1 MVKSSSLSLMQKVL
15 VLAFVMAT
23 RCNAF
28 TSVNPII
35 TATVR
40 CSTVTATWR
49 TATRERSQQQTT
61 TIIEP
66 DYLITDSIEKLDR
79 PTFYDFLSTPRNA
92 LGMSLMVVGTAVAL
106 FNVLGIYDDSYLQ
119 LEIVSVILGF
129 ANAAAD
135 FRASP
140 PNQISPNIRTG
151 AVDDALVHWYAATYT
166 ASATWLALR
175 TSFACPSLLTT
186 FDPLLATMALGIFIF
201 SLACPV
207 LTLMHHFS
215 IRLPV
220 GTMRSLVGIARFP
233 QEIPDPT
240 PILTPTELLRAQSL
254 LVVGIV
260 GCVFAPETLTMSLRG
275 QEWWH
280 RVGDLHPNQ
289 PWMESSTALFALFAT
304 QASMIAHRAGKAGV
318 APFQVICPIFAGVC
332 IVLTIAPC
340 VSALHWL
347 GSGISFW
354 GFYTE

>member
-1 MVKSSSLSLMQKVL
+1 MILCIISTTNISTLQAVLMVKSSSLSLMQKVL

-240 PILTPTELLRAQSL
+240 PILTSTELLRAQSL
-254 LVVGIV
+254 LVEIG
-260 GCVFAPETLTMSLRG
+260 R
-275 QEWWH
+275 
-280 RVGDLHPNQ
+280 
-289 PWMESSTALFALFAT
+289 
-304 QASMIAHRAGKAGV
+304 AHV
-318 APFQVICPIFAGVC
+318 
-332 IVLTIAPC
+332 
-340 VSALHWL
+340 
-347 GSGISFW
+347 
-354 GFYTE
+354 